1 MESVSTV
8 PLFCETLNKEFSN
21 VLCEKPVI
29 LVELLVELRIVDI
42 QDSEDGKKS
51 VCKKWARK
59 IVNCYIMFTEL
70 RDWDIGGWSGTRRG
84 EGFQALHRISL
95 RWQIYRIK
103 LVDKTKLVCENS
115 LFLASVSRDDR
126 KSRQATSEVWL
137 YLPGSLPLR
146 NIKQLLG
153 EVEHDIINYQNRGL
167 CYLPRPEA
175 EAGNTDTR
183 FW

>member
-70 RDWDIGGWSGTRRG
+70 RD
-84 EGFQALHRISL
+84 
-95 RWQIYRIK
+95 
-103 LVDKTKLVCENS
+103 
-115 LFLASVSRDDR
+115 
-126 KSRQATSEVWL
+126 
-137 YLPGSLPLR
+137 
-146 NIKQLLG
+146 
-153 EVEHDIINYQNRGL
+153 
-167 CYLPRPEA
+167 
-175 EAGNTDTR
+175 
-183 FW
+183 